1 MNSNESRDYRT
12 VLSCTVLYCTV
23 LYCTVSAF
31 VDEKVSLCVRTG
43 TQSVSS
49 FLVSLITSSST

>member
-12 VLSCTVLYCTV
+12 VLSCTV